1 MRARTIGITAAL
13 ASALGLLAGCP
24 GRIED
29 PERFGAG
36 IHAGDG
42 GSGGGVEA
50 MLARECAGSGCH
62 GRAAPAVGLDLE
74 SPGVGERLLAAT
86 SASCSGRALVD
97 PSDPDASFLL
107 EKVSD
112 ASPEC
117 GGRMPLLRE
126 PLSAAEIA
134 AIRAWIMEL

>member
-1 MRARTIGITAAL
+1 MRRWPVVLAYFSAAM
-13 ASALGLLAGCP
+13 LAGCP

-42 GSGGGVEA
+42 GAGGAVEA

-62 GRAAPAVGLDLE
+62 GATAPALGLDLE
-74 SPGVGERLLAAT
+74 SPGVGERLRGAVAV
-86 SASCSGRALVD
+86 SCMDRPLVD

-112 ASPEC
+112 ATPEC
-117 GGRMPLLRE
+117 GGRMPLLRD
-126 PLSAAEIA
+126 PLSAGEIA
-134 AIRAWIMEL
+134 SLRAWIMEL